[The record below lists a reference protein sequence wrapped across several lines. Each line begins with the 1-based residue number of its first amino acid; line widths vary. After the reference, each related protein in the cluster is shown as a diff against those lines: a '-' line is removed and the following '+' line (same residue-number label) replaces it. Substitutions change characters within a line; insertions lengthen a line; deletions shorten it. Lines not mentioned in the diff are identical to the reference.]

1 MKKLAV
7 LMNGHFCDRINPG
20 RGSKRRMRVASPF
33 ARERGR
39 VRAGSQWYYAR
50 SLNPSP
56 RSSPLAQGKRRN
68 VATQRVLF
76 LLILFIACAIGT
88 RSAGQIAASPG
99 GSPAP
104 AKKAEKPAKEKA
116 KNKEKKKEDKS
127 SGANLFG
134 PGTAGQQSNEPTTTE
149 IYSDEAFFDS
159 TKNMGIFSGR
169 VKVVDPRFNLQ
180 SDKLT
185 VFITKG
191 QSQSLEKAIAE
202 GNVGLIRD
210 RPDANGGPPTR
221 AVGRADKATY
231 IAATGD
237 VELAGTPRVQEGPNM
252 HVATSPDTVMVI
264 SQNSQLRTHGPS
276 RTEIVQ
282 QPNDEKKGQAS
293 PSQTPAAQA
302 SPASPAP
309 SLPKP

>member
-1 MKKLAV
+1 MRKL
-7 LMNGHFCDRINPG
+7 
-20 RGSKRRMRVASPF
+20 
-33 ARERGR
+33 
-39 VRAGSQWYYAR
+39 
-50 SLNPSP
+50 
-56 RSSPLAQGKRRN
+56 
-68 VATQRVLF
+68 RVLV
-76 LLILFIACAIGT
+76 LFIACAIGT
-88 RSAGQIAASPG
+88 RSVGQIAAAPA

-104 AKKAEKPAKEKA
+104 GKKAEKPAKDKA
-116 KNKEKKKEDKS
+116 KNKDKKKEDKS
-127 SGANLFG
+127 SGTNLFG
-134 PGTAGQQSNEPTTTE
+134 LNSAGPQSNQPTTTE

-191 QSQSLEKAIAE
+191 QNQSLEKAIAE
-202 GNVGLIRD
+202 GNVGLVRD
-210 RPDANGGPPTR
+210 RPDPKGGPPTR

-231 IAATGD
+231 TATTGD
-237 VELAGTPRVQEGPNM
+237 VELMGTPRVQEGPNL
-252 HVATSPDTVMVI
+252 HVATSPDTVMII

-282 QPNDEKKGQAS
+282 QPNEGKKGQAN

-302 SPASPAP
+302 SPAP